1 MDIFDS
7 EGEFDEVFLV
17 MLITDDK
24 INKTPFQVLG
34 KLYEEYPFK
43 NIGKIIID
51 NGLFE
56 GKVVKKTTRVCVIKY
71 YELYYKITYK
81 SLSKND
87 EYGCRK
93 IIYTITPSNEFKK

>member
-1 MDIFDS
+1 M
-7 EGEFDEVFLV
+7 
-17 MLITDDK
+17 K
-24 INKTPFQVLG
+24 
-34 KLYEEYPFK
+34 
-43 NIGKIIID
+43 
-51 NGLFE
+51 
-56 GKVVKKTTRVCVIKY
+56 KVVKKTTRVCVIKY